1 MTAIL
6 FICMMTWMAVS
17 STPNPKEKP
26 HQEFKH
32 SLNRRILVL
41 RTSCL
46 VAETY
51 THACFQTVESDPWM
65 FGLGGPGQPKC
76 QPGHKQCKGLND
88 YYCYSR
94 RFFLVSPTPQSDP
107 GRWPSKFIVLKLQG
121 FALRGPPKPS
131 GFFCTGSVLL
141 RQDGDGRC

>member
-1 MTAIL
+1 MTGIL

-41 RTSCL
+41 RTSWL

-65 FGLGGPGQPKC
+65 L
-76 QPGHKQCKGLND
+76 
-88 YYCYSR
+88 
-94 RFFLVSPTPQSDP
+94 
-107 GRWPSKFIVLKLQG
+107 
-121 FALRGPPKPS
+121 
-131 GFFCTGSVLL
+131 GSVALASPNVNQATNNV
-141 RQDGDGRC
+141 RA